1 MLAAD
6 QENLPLYFGVGTGTA
21 MLSNRVSWFYDLKG
35 PSISLD
41 TACSSALVALHL
53 GCQNLRT
60 KESKIVSQTHNS
72 CDRRM
77 LIRYQSIVGGVNSM
91 LACGVMTAMT
101 SLGFLSP
108 DSVCHSFDEKA
119 NGYAR
124 GEGASF
130 VVLKPLDA
138 AIRDHDVI
146 RGIIRNT
153 GVNQDGNTP
162 GITVPSAESQ
172 EALIRKC
179 YEDAG
184 LPLDNT
190 QYAEAHGTGTQA
202 GDPQETAALAK
213 TLGLS
218 RAKGDPLLIG
228 SIKTNIGH
236 LEGASGLAQV
246 TKAVFSLE
254 KAELAPNL
262 WYDKPNSRIPMDDWN
277 LKVVDKLIPWPSN
290 GPRRISINSFGYGG
304 TNAHC
309 IIDDAYHF
317 LKARGVTAN
326 HNTVASSEVS
336 SPASSIDSGIVLT
349 PINDLQASILN
360 LDVDSA
366 PGYFDDIRRTTL
378 PKLFVWSSN
387 EQSGVDR
394 IATMYREYLRK
405 KLDGTKSDRAEA
417 KLLDQFARTLASH
430 RSVFPWKNWA
440 VAASGKELIESLE
453 SPPVKAR
460 RSAKAPKLGFIFTGQ
475 GAQWYAMGRELRAYP
490 IFEQS
495 LRDADAHLRLTGC
508 PWSLLEE
515 FKADEIVSKINSP
528 RFSQPICTALQVA
541 LVDLLASWNITP
553 EAVAGHSSGEIG
565 AAYAKGAIT
574 RESAWTISYHRGHL
588 SESLRDLAPQLRG
601 GMLATG
607 LGAKAVQPYI
617 DDLTEGSAMVAC
629 KNSPTSTTVSGDFVA
644 IKALEIKLN
653 NDGHFAR
660 MLKVETAYH
669 SAHMDVI
676 ADLYLDSIKDL
687 ETLPTSG
694 KVKMFSSVTGALIE
708 NQDLGAAY
716 WVKNM
721 VSEVD
726 FVSAVQNLCRYNPG
740 KRRTTKPF
748 VDVLLEL
755 GPHSALQGPLK
766 QILKAESGKIAEVPY
781 FSVLS
786 RGTDAL
792 VSSLSTVGSLFQLG
806 HPVKITE
813 ANGDE
818 AIIGKDAFLVDI
830 PPFAWNRNNKYWGE
844 SQVSKNYRF
853 RDHPRTD
860 LLGAAIPQGNSIE
873 PLFRN
878 IMKLNEMVRLLTPFF
893 LPLCFNGLL
902 PVLTLTVAA
911 LGGMSQGSGNHPISS
926 RWYACRRDRSC
937 CPARFER
944 SRGERL
950 RATPCHHWQSNRNS
964 S

>member
-1 MLAAD
+1 
-6 QENLPLYFGVGTGTA
+6 
-21 MLSNRVSWFYDLKG
+21 
-35 PSISLD
+35 
-41 TACSSALVALHL
+41 
-53 GCQNLRT
+53 
-60 KESKIVSQTHNS
+60 
-72 CDRRM
+72 
-77 LIRYQSIVGGVNSM
+77 
-91 LACGVMTAMT
+91 
-101 SLGFLSP
+101 
-108 DSVCHSFDEKA
+108 
-119 NGYAR
+119 
-124 GEGASF
+124 
-130 VVLKPLDA
+130 
-138 AIRDHDVI
+138 
-146 RGIIRNT
+146 
-153 GVNQDGNTP
+153 
-162 GITVPSAESQ
+162 
-172 EALIRKC
+172 
-179 YEDAG
+179 
-184 LPLDNT
+184 
-190 QYAEAHGTGTQA
+190 
-202 GDPQETAALAK
+202 
-213 TLGLS
+213 
-218 RAKGDPLLIG
+218 
-228 SIKTNIGH
+228 
-236 LEGASGLAQV
+236 
-246 TKAVFSLE
+246 
-254 KAELAPNL
+254 
-262 WYDKPNSRIPMDDWN
+262 MDDWN
-277 LKVVDKLIPWPSN
+277 LKVVDKLIPWPSD

-317 LKARGVTAN
+317 LKVRGMTAN
-326 HNTVASSEVS
+326 HNTVSSSEVS

-360 LDVDSA
+360 LDINSA
-366 PGYFDDIRRTTL
+366 TDYFDDTRHPTR
-378 PKLFVWSSN
+378 PKLFVWCSN
-387 EQSGVDR
+387 EQSGVER
-394 IATMYREYLRK
+394 TATMYREYLRK
-405 KLDGTKSDRAEA
+405 KLDANKSDRAEA
-417 KLLDQFARTLASH
+417 KLLDQLARTLASR

-440 VAASGKELIESLE
+440 VAASGKELIDSLE
-453 SPPVKAR
+453 SPLVKAK

-495 LRDADAHLRLTGC
+495 LRDADAHLRSIGC

-541 LVDLLASWNITP
+541 LLDLLTSWNITP

-574 RESAWTISYHRGHL
+574 RESAWTISYHRGHV

-607 LGAKAVQPYI
+607 LGANDVQPYI

-669 SAHMDVI
+669 SAHMEVI
-676 ADLYLDSIKDL
+676 AELYLDSIKDL

-694 KVKMFSSVTGALIE
+694 KIKMFSSVTGALIE

-721 VSEVD
+721 VSEVN
-726 FVSAVQNLCRYNPG
+726 FVSAIQNLCRHNPG

-766 QILKAESGKIAEVPY
+766 QILKSESGKIAEVPY

-786 RGTDAL
+786 RGTDAS
-792 VSSLSTVGSLFQLG
+792 VSSLSTVGCLFQLG
-806 HPVKITE
+806 YPVKIAE
-813 ANGDE
+813 VNGDE
-818 AIIGKDAFLVDI
+818 AILGKDGFLVDI
-830 PPFAWNRNNKYWGE
+830 PPFPWNRNNKYWGE
-844 SQVSKNYRF
+844 PQVSKNYRF
-853 RDHPRTD
+853 RDHSRTD
-860 LLGAAIPQGNSIE
+860 LLGATIPQGNSIE

-878 IMKLNEMVRLLTPFF
+878 IMKLNEMVRLPAPSSLHPC
-893 LPLCFNGLL
+893 LNCRLSR
-902 PVLTLTVAA
+902 LTLTVTA
-911 LGGMSQGSGNHPISS
+911 LDGVPQGPGNYSISG
-926 RWYACRRDRSC
+926 RWYACCRNRSC

-944 SRGERL
+944 SRGGRL
-950 RATPCHHWQSNRNS
+950 RATPCHHWQSNRNFC
-964 S
+964 